1 MIIDGVEYHNYKV
14 IEETDEK
21 IVIEVM
27 KETRKYKD
35 CDTAKLVDA
44 FFIEE
49 EYFNKCED
57 EYSDYGKRVDEFA
70 YCGYNEEDPD
80 FHGMVLHLNSLGD
93 KMDKSEKAK
102 NEMLNELYKR
112 TESMDRDE
120 FESFIDEYGLYDYF

>member
-35 CDTAKLVDA
+35 CDTAKLVDL

-49 EYFNKCED
+49 DYLKECEEEYN
-57 EYSDYGKRVDEFA
+57 DYERRVDEFA

-93 KMDKSEKAK
+93 KVDRSEQTR
-102 NEMLNELYKR
+102 NEMLKELYKR

-120 FESFIDEYGLYDYF
+120 FESFVDYYGLYDYF